1 MTICGGCGYIIRAK
15 HVANCTRE
23 FCPHKETYKE
33 RGQTINNQNEVR
45 VGVQHARNKLSRA
58 QLKVKVAV
66 AELRVQQA
74 MCDHPGIDYTVHV
87 PSGRVCPDCGKV
99 VR

>member
-1 MTICGGCGYIIRAK
+1 MTTICERCGYIRDRRK
-15 HVANCTRE
+15 KVCE
-23 FCPHKETYKE
+23 DVDCPHKVVAGYAPK
-33 RGQTINNQNEVR
+33 NQNQIR
-45 VGVQHARNKLSRA
+45 LAVQLARNKLSRA
-58 QLKVKVAV
+58 QLGLKLAV